1 MSGVLVALC
10 GAYSFLNTVYTPKTG
25 VPIGA
30 AHWRSRTLKLLLF
43 CTNRLHSVSNP
54 PSGLTFV
61 RLVNA
66 FAIANILHL
75 FESFDFGA
83 ELYELIL
90 NLKEPRSGVFHRRL
104 LSRGVRLKYFVLLEL
119 SSSFVVARAIGAFPL
134 GISTISH
141 AEQ

>member
-1 MSGVLVALC
+1 MCGVPVTLS
-10 GAYSFLNTVYTPKTG
+10 YSFLNTVYMPKTG

-30 AHWRSRTLKLLLF
+30 AHWRSRKLKLLLF

-54 PSGLTFV
+54 PSGLTSV

-66 FAIANILHL
+66 FTITNNLHL
-75 FESFDFGA
+75 FESLDFGA

-90 NLKEPRSGVFHRRL
+90 NLKVPRSGVSHRRL
-104 LSRGVRLKYFVLLEL
+104 LSRGVRLKYFVLCI
-119 SSSFVVARAIGAFPL
+119 FVVAGAIGAFPL